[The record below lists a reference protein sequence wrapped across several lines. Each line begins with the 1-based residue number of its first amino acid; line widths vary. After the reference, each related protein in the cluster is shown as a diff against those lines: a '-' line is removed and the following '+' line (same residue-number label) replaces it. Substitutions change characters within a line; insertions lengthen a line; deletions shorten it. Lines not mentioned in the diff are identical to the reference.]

1 MKKVTIPVK
10 DITKIKN
17 FNTATI
23 IYTEKTVWVCVPNQA
38 LPKKD
43 DMFITLTLLSKGK
56 SE

>member
-1 MKKVTIPVK
+1 MKKVIIPVK

-23 IYTEKTVWVCVPNQA
+23 IYTDKTVWVCVPGQP

-43 DMFITLTLLSKGK
+43 DVFITLTLLSKGK

>member
-23 IYTEKTVWVCVPNQA
+23 IYTEKTVWVCVPEQQ

-43 DMFITLTLLSKGK
+43 DAFITLTLLSKGK